1 MNKNRKKT
9 AILIAMFSLMAG
21 YSVSAQSRAVSSPAA
36 TTKSAKSKT
45 AKRTNKTGN
54 KGKVITK
61 IDDEVIRNGDT
72 LVLPMRYYGVSESLS
87 DLARQNLP
95 PVSEENGKKQST
107 KPKEVLLDTEESNK
121 INASET
127 PYIQT
132 ETIAPL
138 AATQGTNFE
147 GPGTGITGFSILGA
161 PPDTTMAVGPN
172 HIVAWVNSQY
182 MVFNK
187 SGTILL
193 PGSGFVT
200 GNTLFT
206 GTGTVCETT
215 NRGDPILQYDRLA
228 DRWFL
233 SQFAFALSGSNPAA
247 PYLQCIAI
255 STTNNPTGTYHR
267 YSIAFGSTSPNG
279 FNDYGKLG
287 VWNDA
292 YYTAYNIFGG
302 SPAGGFT
309 GAGLC
314 ASDRTKMLAGDPGA
328 TTLCAPTS
336 SYAGGGSFLPADI
349 DGTQLPTDQTRGGV
363 FLRVSTATGE
373 LRYLRLKP
381 NFTTST
387 ATLTNGFGGATGS
400 FVALSA
406 SAPLL
411 PCNAAAVLTCVPQ
424 PGTANKLDT
433 LGDRLMYR
441 LVYRNRGGVDSLI
454 VTRSVDP
461 DAAGVQNAQVA
472 WYEIRN
478 PLANPSDVV
487 VANRPFLFQ
496 NSIYNPTTTSDRW
509 MSSMAMD
516 KFGNMLMGYSI
527 SNAATTKPSIAVA
540 GRLNADPVS
549 TLQAEVFDTT
559 GGGSQTGTLTR
570 WGDYSTMQIDPADD
584 TTFWY
589 TTQYLA
595 ADGTFNWRTRV
606 TSYKFP
612 ITVTTATMNGDI
624 SDGTKFDNGAPN
636 TNLDVVIPAGRT
648 ITVNTPTTVNSLTVA
663 AGATLVMN
671 ANLNVQGTLTLGN
684 KIDTGANTLT
694 LGCVSGVAGASAT
707 NYVIGNLKKDFC
719 GVQPFT
725 FPTGTI
731 NGFSPV
737 NADITVL
744 TTNPS
749 SLTIKANQGN
759 KAGMSPTQS
768 LQRFWTLT
776 ETGDLTTNL
785 TFNYL
790 QTDVVGTESSYA
802 LYRFVGSA
810 GTAVT
815 PFTLNTAA
823 NTVSTNGVTTFSDW
837 TVGSLAPLAAGVSAA
852 GRVTAFTGGGIANAS
867 VTFTNPQ
874 GETFVASTTQ
884 NGKFVVEGMSA
895 GETYIVT
902 IAAKRFRFAPQVLTL
917 NSNLTNVTFTAQP

>member
-1 MNKNRKKT
+1 MNKNKKIPV
-9 AILIAMFSLMAG
+9 ILIAIFSLMAG
-21 YSVSAQSRAVSSPAA
+21 YSVSAQSRAVSNPAA
-36 TTKSAKSKT
+36 ATKKSAKSKS
-45 AKRTNKTGN
+45 AERTNKMGN
-54 KGKVITK
+54 KGKVKKK
-61 IDDEVIRNGDT
+61 IDDDVIRNGDT
-72 LVLPMRYYGVSESLS
+72 IVLPMKYYGVSESLS
-87 DLARQNLP
+87 DLARRNLP
-95 PVSEENGKKQST
+95 PVSIENGKQQEFD
-107 KPKEVLLDTEESNK
+107 PKEVLLDQPESNVVTEDVPP
-121 INASET
+121 A
-127 PYIQT
+127 PIQT
-132 ETIAPL
+132 ETLAPL
-138 AATQGTNFE
+138 AATPGVSFE
-147 GPGTGITGFSILGA
+147 GLGLGLAGGFAVTSA

-182 MVFNK
+182 AVFNK
-187 SGTILL
+187 SGAVLL
-193 PGSGFVT
+193 GPVN
-200 GNTLFT
+200 GNALFT
-206 GTGTVCETT
+206 GVGGVCDTT

-233 SQFAFALSGSNPAA
+233 SQFAFNTSGGSILA
-247 PYLQCIAI
+247 PYLQCIAV
-255 STTNNPTGTYHR
+255 STTNDPTGTYFR
-267 YSIAFGSTSPNG
+267 YSISFGSVSPDG

-292 YYTAYNIFGG
+292 YYTAYNMFGG

-328 TTLCAPTS
+328 TTLCAPTA
-336 SYAGGGSFLPADI
+336 SYAGGGSFLPADM

-363 FLRVSTATGE
+363 FMRVSTGTGE

-381 NFTTST
+381 NFTAGT

-400 FVALSA
+400 FVTLSP
-406 SAPLL
+406 SAPIL
-411 PCNAAAVLTCVPQ
+411 PCNNAGGTCVPQ

-478 PLANPSDVV
+478 PLANPNDVV

-540 GRLNADPVS
+540 GRLNADAVS

-612 ITVTTATMNGDI
+612 ITVTTATANGNI
-624 SDGTKFDNGAPN
+624 NDGTKFDNGAPSSTLN
-636 TNLDVVIPAGRT
+636 VVIPAGRT

-663 AGATLVMN
+663 LGATLIMN
-671 ANLNVQGTLTLGN
+671 ADLNVQGGLTLGT

-694 LGCVSGVAGASAT
+694 LGCVSGVTGASAT
-707 NYVIGNLKKDFC
+707 NYIIGNLKKDFC

-737 NADITVL
+737 NADVTVL

-790 QTDVVGTESSYA
+790 QTDVVGTESNYA
-802 LYRFVGSA
+802 LYRFVGST
-810 GTAVT
+810 GLPVT

-917 NSNLTNVTFTAQP
+917 NSNLTNVTFTSQP